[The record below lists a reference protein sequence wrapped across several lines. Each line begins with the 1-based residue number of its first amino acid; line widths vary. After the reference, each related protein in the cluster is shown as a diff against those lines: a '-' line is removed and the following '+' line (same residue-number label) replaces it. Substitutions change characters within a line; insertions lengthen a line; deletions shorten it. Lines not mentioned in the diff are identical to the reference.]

1 MEHWSK
7 LFHIYCLV
15 LQFQTE
21 TGRLWFSRLVNAQRA
36 KSKRVDESTFYSLIQ
51 YFAIVLFE
59 CAESED
65 FSPAKTLMNMCFTFY
80 HDSEIPYD
88 CSRFRSTFTNTNPVF
103 PVDVPG
109 CEPYREYLYTYL
121 RDQPIWHSLR
131 FWNAAFFDALQTERQ
146 HHPVPPTKLTSM
158 TSTASQQQQQQQNKN
173 EEATSSNTL
182 VVPENERSSS
192 TSACD
197 RTDPF
202 ELNEDKKYHQN
213 LSFGQLG

>member
-1 MEHWSK
+1 M
-7 LFHIYCLV
+7 
-15 LQFQTE
+15 
-21 TGRLWFSRLVNAQRA
+21 NAQRA

-80 HDSEIPYD
+80 HDSEMPYWFND
-88 CSRFRSTFTNTNPVF
+88 LVDVNYIASLIS
-103 PVDVPG
+103 VDVPG

-146 HHPVPPTKLTSM
+146 HHPVPPTKVTSM
-158 TSTASQQQQQQQNKN
+158 TSTVSQQQNKSD
-173 EEATSSNTL
+173 EATSSNTL

-202 ELNEDKKYHQN
+202 ELHEDKKYHQN